1 MTAETLLQGS
11 PTRVFVEL
19 SKVKESNEKLKDR
32 GSGAAK
38 RFLRRQVSLCYPH
51 LCNPKTRVVLSS
63 FDSVNIRRSNEL
75 NQSWPLVASFGR
87 RSKSCHVRPRKA
99 ASCTPR
105 RSRGEASATSQLPVR
120 TSCKLGCVVPV
131 ENNSQSLRYSW
142 CHDRRTEDG
151 GQPCCASDSS
161 APIFGAAG
169 PRNARPH
176 SAGKE
181 T

>member
-1 MTAETLLQGS
+1 MHWNKLAASCRGNQKPWARTYSRNMHFERYVRARTSRRGLTAETLLQGS

-51 LCNPKTRVVLSS
+51 LCNPKTRVFLSS

-105 RSRGEASATSQLPVR
+105 RSRGEASATSQLPD
-120 TSCKLGCVVPV
+120 
-131 ENNSQSLRYSW
+131 W
-142 CHDRRTEDG
+142 DDG
-151 GQPCCASDSS
+151 SNRIVCFHPFVC
-161 APIFGAAG
+161 
-169 PRNARPH
+169 
-176 SAGKE
+176 
-181 T
+181 